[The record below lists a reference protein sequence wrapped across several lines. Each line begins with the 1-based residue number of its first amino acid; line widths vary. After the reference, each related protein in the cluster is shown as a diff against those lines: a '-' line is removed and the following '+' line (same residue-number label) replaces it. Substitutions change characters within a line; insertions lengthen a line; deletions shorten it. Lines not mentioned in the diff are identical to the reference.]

1 MERRGLVEFL
11 QDISRSI
18 DAIDRFVVGVDFES
32 FAMNEEKATAV
43 IKKLEIIGEAVK
55 QVPEDIRSQYPDI
68 PWRSNL
74 THLENLDRSSLNF
87 RFRSWLQKYSLKES
101 GYAESFNELGIDF
114 ILRFRICR
122 GIWC

>member
-43 IKKLEIIGEAVK
+43 IKKLEIIGEAANR
-55 QVPEDIRSQYPDI
+55 VPIEFLPLLIRKRRQ
-68 PWRSNL
+68 
-74 THLENLDRSSLNF
+74 
-87 RFRSWLQKYSLKES
+87 
-101 GYAESFNELGIDF
+101 
-114 ILRFRICR
+114 
-122 GIWC
+122 